1 MVKAYLRYEHS
12 GSFGVIAGAGAL
24 AYDPRTSLLAAA
36 ALEDVSIWN
45 VKQASLV
52 GTSPVAFHLW
62 IRPRTHEFRSTI
74 PLRHNHAP
82 CAACIAIM
90 SLHHARSAA
99 GMRRCA
105 SSRRH

>member
-12 GSFGVIAGAGAL
+12 ESFGVIAGAGAL

-52 GTSPVAFHLW
+52 RSDPPEMK
-62 IRPRTHEFRSTI
+62 IDPPPR
-74 PLRHNHAP
+74 LMCWCMA
-82 CAACIAIM
+82 M
-90 SLHHARSAA
+90 SML
-99 GMRRCA
+99 
-105 SSRRH
+105 